1 MLRENLDGLGY
12 KLLIAKSG
20 KSALEIVRKAHPDL
34 VLLDIMMP
42 EMDGYEVCRRLKSA
56 EETRHIP
63 VIFLTAMADAEDE
76 AKGLALGAVD
86 YITKPINPELV
97 RARVQNHLELKRH
110 RDHLEQL
117 VRVKTREVQLTQ
129 AVMIESLATLAE
141 YRDPETGGHIKRT
154 QNYVKA
160 LAVKLKGHP
169 RFRDLLDEQT
179 IELLYL
185 SAPLHDMG
193 KVGVRDHILLKPGRL
208 EDAEF
213 AEMKKHTLFGE
224 EALRITEQKLGQST
238 FLRHAREIAGSHQEK
253 WDGSGYPRGLTGEAI
268 PVSGRLMALAD
279 VYDALISKRV
289 YKPPFP
295 HAKAV
300 QIIQEGRGTHFDPD
314 VVEAFLALED
324 TFRNIALTF
333 ADCDEEREAL
343 GGAHPAGTCGAA
355 GRVIR
360 ILVAEDNPINRE
372 IMLSQLTG
380 LGHTVDTADDG
391 REALRSY
398 QAGQFDLVLTDIEMP
413 EMDGYGWRRRSGG
426 SNRTAG
432 PGHRFSP
439 SPPAT
444 SISMRARPAAPASTA
459 TCSSP
464 WTPRFSRRNSRTSSA
479 NPKTQK
485 NPDFCLKCCE
495 NGWDRLYPTDHWR
508 ATCRSPRTLLE
519 NTSRS
524 WKASASS
531 FSFGLFIRTWQEPF
545 CGSQRCISMT
555 AAMCGATKGS
565 GLRTVVRFAS

>member
-20 KSALEIVRKAHPDL
+20 KSALEIVRKACPDL
-34 VLLDIMMP
+34 LLLDIMMP
-42 EMDGYEVCRRLKSA
+42 EMDGYEVCRRLKGA

-63 VIFLTAMADAEDE
+63 VIFLTAMADADDE

-86 YITKPINPELV
+86 YITKPINPDLV
-97 RARVQNHLELKRH
+97 RARVRNHLELKRH

-117 VRVKTREVQLTQ
+117 VRAKTREVQLTQ

-185 SAPLHDMG
+185 SAPLHDVG

-224 EALRITEQKLGQST
+224 EALRITEQKLGKST

-253 WDGSGYPRGLTGEAI
+253 WDGSGYPRRLKGEAI

-314 VVEAFLALED
+314 VVDAFVALEE

-343 GGAHPAGTCGAA
+343 SGAKAA
-355 GRVIR
+355 GAGPTGRVSRVLI
-360 ILVAEDNPINRE
+360 AEDNPINRE
-372 IMLSQLTG
+372 IMLSQLTA
-380 LGHTVDTADDG
+380 LGYTVAEAANG
-391 REALRSY
+391 KEALRKY
-398 QAGQFDLVLTDIEMP
+398 QAGSYELVLTDIEMP
-413 EMDGYGWRRRSGG
+413 EMDGYELAAEIRRLEQDGRLRTPILAITASDFDLDESKRPRRRV
-426 SNRTAG
+426 
-432 PGHRFSP
+432 
-439 SPPAT
+439 
-444 SISMRARPAAPASTA
+444 
-459 TCSSP
+459 
-464 WTPRFSRRNSRTSSA
+464 RRLHA
-479 NPKTQK
+479 Q
-485 NPDFCLKCCE
+485 
-495 NGWDRLYPTDHWR
+495 
-508 ATCRSPRTLLE
+508 A
-519 NTSRS
+519 SRS
-524 WKASASS
+524 
-531 FSFGLFIRTWQEPF
+531 E
-545 CGSQRCISMT
+545 
-555 AAMCGATKGS
+555 GAREEAG
-565 GLRTVVRFAS
+565 GYFQQDPID

>member
-1 MLRENLDGLGY
+1 MTGTLNKNPSEAEAPKVLLVDDNTANLQVLRETLDGLGY
-12 KLLIAKSG
+12 KLLIAKNG

-169 RFRDLLDEQT
+169 RFRDLLDEET

-224 EALRITEQKLGQST
+224 EALRLTEQKLGQST

-253 WDGSGYPRGLTGEAI
+253 WDGSGYPRALKGEAI
-268 PVSGRLMALAD
+268 PFSGRLMALAD

-289 YKPPFP
+289 YKPPMP

-300 QIIQEGRGTHFDPD
+300 AAIREGRGTHFDPD
-314 VVEAFLALED
+314 VVDAFLALEE

-333 ADCDEEREAL
+333 ADCEEEREAL
-343 GGAHPAGTCGAA
+343 SGANAA
-355 GRVIR
+355 DARPTPLVSRV
-360 ILVAEDNPINRE
+360 LVAEDNPINRE
-372 IMLSQLTG
+372 IMLSQLSA
-380 LGHTVDTADDG
+380 LGYTVGEAASG
-391 REALRSY
+391 KEALRNY
-398 QAGQFDLVLTDIEMP
+398 QAGKFDLVLTDIEMP
-413 EMDGYGWRRRSGG
+413 EMDGYGLAAEIRRLEEDGR
-426 SNRTAG
+426 
-432 PGHRFSP
+432 
-439 SPPAT
+439 
-444 SISMRARPAAPASTA
+444 
-459 TCSSP
+459 
-464 WTPRFSRRNSRTSSA
+464 
-479 NPKTQK
+479 
-485 NPDFCLKCCE
+485 
-495 NGWDRLYPTDHWR
+495 
-508 ATCRSPRTLLE
+508 PRTPILAITASDFDLDA
-519 NTSRS
+519 SKARS
-524 WKASASS
+524 A
-531 FSFGLFIRTWQEPF
+531 GLDGYMLKPLDPKVLAKKLADIF
-545 CGSQRCISMT
+545 CEAGD
-555 AAMCGATKGS
+555 AEKP
-565 GLRTVVRFAS
+565 